1 MKKIRSS
8 SSILLTSVSI
18 LSLVSIALAAFVMTS
33 SHHDFTIQFVD
44 KDESGTIAVDDD
56 SIDAKFQVFSSSKLG
71 RFSKDIG
78 ITYTANADYTI
89 TSPISLKWEATLPE
103 NFEDYFD
110 VTATRGTLLADSQ
123 DDSVATFTLPS
134 TSLGAKIKDA
144 VTFEEAR
151 EQFSSD
157 SIKLSFTT
165 VQEDV
170 ETTISLDKTN
180 IELKVGEE
188 EQLTATVNPESNVAF
203 SSEDN
208 EIASVGAYGLVHAN
222 SVGETYIV
230 ATANGVSARC
240 KVTVTDDTLDYVTQN
255 FQHEFSYTDISNTSG
270 GTGLVNGLNY
280 SYTAA
285 SYLGRANGDFGVQI
299 GSSNNPQTSPFTL
312 TFNFGE
318 EVILKELA
326 ITIGNATNGSGHY
339 AISYDGGA
347 TVLEDDFAHSNAVS
361 EHSFTDLNN
370 TISSLSLS
378 LTADAKAL
386 YLKDVSMTVDVPS
399 DSSLKLSTDNNQGSG
414 GDVEGGIVPGQ
425 GDVASLKY
433 SLIPAEQYYQ
443 NIDFGADKDTL
454 VSTLHERI
462 NEGCE
467 INTYGEARYMLIYTD
482 EAIDNPGHIYGI
494 YDGCYFEPE
503 WDQGATWNRE
513 HVWPKSKLGGAS
525 ANNNSTNLGT
535 DLHNLR
541 ASCSRVNSSRSN
553 EYFGESAFFPNI
565 TSGFGSDHE
574 YQGDFRGD
582 VARICFYM
590 YLKNYPDLTLSD
602 NPTGDYAFG
611 YLSDLLEWNKADP
624 VDDFEKQRND
634 RIYCYQQ
641 NRNPFID
648 HPEIADIIF

>member
-240 KVTVTDDTLDYVTQN
+240 KVTVTDDTLDYVIEHDEGAFNQFKN
-255 FQHEFSYTDISNTSG
+255 YTEKKLILKNEAGINSKLFAELFTCGNPKQTLIDVLKKDLTSNSLQSADELLKVG
-270 GTGLVNGLNY
+270 SVFNIGTANLVNGKEEHEKLRRVFIVSNQITHEMDVDM
-280 SYTAA
+280 TA
-285 SYLGRANGDFGVQI
+285 LDFKMRDR
-299 GSSNNPQTSPFTL
+299 TY
-312 TFNFGE
+312 E
-318 EVILKELA
+318 
-326 ITIGNATNGSGHY
+326 
-339 AISYDGGA
+339 
-347 TVLEDDFAHSNAVS
+347 
-361 EHSFTDLNN
+361 
-370 TISSLSLS
+370 
-378 LTADAKAL
+378 
-386 YLKDVSMTVDVPS
+386 
-399 DSSLKLSTDNNQGSG
+399 
-414 GDVEGGIVPGQ
+414 
-425 GDVASLKY
+425 
-433 SLIPAEQYYQ
+433 
-443 NIDFGADKDTL
+443 
-454 VSTLHERI
+454 
-462 NEGCE
+462 E
-467 INTYGEARYMLIYTD
+467 INDYSEFIINFIEKFIELISEKLDDTSEVD
-482 EAIDNPGHIYGI
+482 E
-494 YDGCYFEPE
+494 FE
-503 WDQGATWNRE
+503 QI
-513 HVWPKSKLGGAS
+513 VSL
-525 ANNNSTNLGT
+525 
-535 DLHNLR
+535 
-541 ASCSRVNSSRSN
+541 
-553 EYFGESAFFPNI
+553 
-565 TSGFGSDHE
+565 
-574 YQGDFRGD
+574 
-582 VARICFYM
+582 
-590 YLKNYPDLTLSD
+590 
-602 NPTGDYAFG
+602 
-611 YLSDLLEWNKADP
+611 
-624 VDDFEKQRND
+624 
-634 RIYCYQQ
+634 
-641 NRNPFID
+641 
-648 HPEIADIIF
+648 